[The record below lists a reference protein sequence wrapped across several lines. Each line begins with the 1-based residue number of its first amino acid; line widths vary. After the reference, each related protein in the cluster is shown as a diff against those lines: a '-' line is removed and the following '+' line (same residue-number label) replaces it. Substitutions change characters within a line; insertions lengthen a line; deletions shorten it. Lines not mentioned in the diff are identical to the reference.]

1 MQVTTSLSASL
12 SSTREP
18 GGSSGSPQS
27 EESETKNIK
36 VFYND
41 ESYKVFRMSGHII
54 SVLTILLGNLLLA
67 SL

>member
-27 EESETKNIK
+27 ESETKNIK
-36 VFYND
+36 EREDCIDN
-41 ESYKVFRMSGHII
+41 EKVCI
-54 SVLTILLGNLLLA
+54 SSNNE
-67 SL
+67 